1 VTREGGRGGEG
12 RANGRGGEGRVNGR
26 GEKPRGEERRDDG
39 RRADGRTP
47 DEIRSVTIETGVS
60 RYAEGSALIVQGETR
75 VLCTVSIE
83 DKVPPFLKGTGTGWV
98 TAEYGMLPRATHTRS
113 PREAARGK
121 QGGRTMEIQRLIGRA
136 LRSVVDLTAFGER
149 TFTLDCDVL
158 QADGGTRCASITG
171 ACVALAVAFAK
182 VSDQHFLRKW
192 PIRETVAGVSIGRH
206 EGRALLD
213 LCYEEDS
220 SAEVDCNLVGT
231 ASGRFVEIQGTAEK
245 EPFSKDDLDE
255 LLRLGNGGLASLFAI
270 QRAAIDPVVASLR
283 LSENVFRREV

>member
-1 VTREGGRGGEG
+1 MSRTEKNAGDRRSSGPAAPAADSGGRIDG
-12 RANGRGGEGRVNGR
+12 RA
-26 GEKPRGEERRDDG
+26 
-39 RRADGRTP
+39 ADALRP
-47 DEIRSVTIETGVS
+47 VTIQTGVS
-60 RYAEGSALIVQGETR
+60 RYAEGSVLIAQGETR
-75 VLCTVSIE
+75 VMCTVSID

-98 TAEYGMLPRATHTRS
+98 TAEYGMLPRSTHTRS

-121 QGGRTMEIQRLIGRA
+121 QGGRTLEIQRLIGRA

-171 ACVALAVAFAK
+171 ACVALAHAFAK

-192 PIRETVAGVSIGRH
+192 PMKETLAAISVGRR
-206 EGRALLD
+206 GGAALLD

-231 ASGRFVEIQGTAEK
+231 VSGRFVEIQGTAEK
-245 EPFSKDDLDE
+245 EPFSRADLDDF
-255 LLRLGNGGLASLFAI
+255 LRLGTSGLAALFAA
-270 QRAAIDPVVASLR
+270 QREAIEPAIEALR
-283 LSENVFRREV
+283 LDENAFRRSA